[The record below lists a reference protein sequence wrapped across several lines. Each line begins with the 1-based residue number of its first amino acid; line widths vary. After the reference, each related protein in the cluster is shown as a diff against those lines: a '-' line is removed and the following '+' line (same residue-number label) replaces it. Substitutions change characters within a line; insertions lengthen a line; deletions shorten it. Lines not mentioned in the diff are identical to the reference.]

1 MTKIVTM
8 WQRFVRWMRDDK
20 TKIITI
26 QLSERTF
33 EKCVGRPPKD
43 DEEMELL
50 AELWEEYEWEDLICG
65 GWDEYF

>member
-1 MTKIVTM
+1 
-8 WQRFVRWMRDDK
+8 MRDDK

-43 DEEMELL
+43 DAEMEKF

>member
-1 MTKIVTM
+1 
-8 WQRFVRWMRDDK
+8 MRDDK

-43 DEEMELL
+43 DEEMEKF

>member
-43 DEEMELL
+43 DEEMEKF